1 MTVKTRLASKRLP
14 NQPRAARKPGAS
26 VSSVRLPLTRE
37 RIVAAALALIDREGL
52 AAFSLRGLGA
62 FLGCEPMSIYH
73 YFPSKAHLMDA
84 LIDDALRG
92 VLVEPPGAD
101 PIDRLRA
108 MAHSYLQVARRHP
121 RLFPLV
127 AVHRLNTPTGV
138 GVIEEVLALVHEAVP
153 DGRLAAQYFRA
164 LSYY

>member
-1 MTVKTRLASKRLP
+1 MRV
-14 NQPRAARKPGAS
+14 
-26 VSSVRLPLTRE
+26 PLTRE
-37 RIVAAALALIDREGL
+37 RIIAAALALIDRDGL

-92 VLVEPPGAD
+92 VLVDPPGAD

-108 MAHSYLQVARRHP
+108 MAHSYLRVARRHP
-121 RLFPLV
+121 PLFPLI
-127 AVHRLNTPTGV
+127 AMHRLNTPTGV
-138 GVIEEVLALVHEAVP
+138 SVSKSA
-153 DGRLAAQYFRA
+153 RA
-164 LSYY
+164 RARGDRG